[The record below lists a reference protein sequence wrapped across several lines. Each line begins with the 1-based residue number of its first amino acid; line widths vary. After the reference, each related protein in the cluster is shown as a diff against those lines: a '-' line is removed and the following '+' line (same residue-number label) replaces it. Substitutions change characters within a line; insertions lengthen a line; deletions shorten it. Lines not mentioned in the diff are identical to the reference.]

1 MNMFHACLSTHEYV
15 SCMPEYY
22 TNEISECLIVGD
34 ADGYKLT
41 AATQV
46 NRNQS

>member
-1 MNMFHACLSTHEYV
+1 M
-15 SCMPEYY
+15 
-22 TNEISECLIVGD
+22 GD
-34 ADGYKLT
+34 ADRYKLT

>member
-1 MNMFHACLSTHEYV
+1 MFISILSTHEHV
-15 SCMPEYY
+15 SCWSEYY

-41 AATQV
+41 ADTQV

>member
-1 MNMFHACLSTHEYV
+1 M
-15 SCMPEYY
+15 
-22 TNEISECLIVGD
+22 GD
-34 ADGYKLT
+34 ADCYKLT